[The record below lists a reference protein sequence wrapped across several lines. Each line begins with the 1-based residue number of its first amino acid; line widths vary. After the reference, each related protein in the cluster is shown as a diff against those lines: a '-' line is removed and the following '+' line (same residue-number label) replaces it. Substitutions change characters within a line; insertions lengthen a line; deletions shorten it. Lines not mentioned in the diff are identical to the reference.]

1 MFLGLCVFSRE
12 QEGDEDWG
20 RVSGAGGRDREGLTQ
35 SWVISRKRRLCP
47 VGRVGVYGSGCLGR
61 RGRVGYRRKEKRR
74 DKQAS
79 TFMILKRSGKV
90 PTPTPITSCIIAQV
104 LLPHRSAITARI
116 DNSEDVC
123 SGIFNIWVVFA
134 RRRR

>member
-61 RGRVGYRRKEKRR
+61 AWKGIVIVAREGAVQDSKLIRTC
-74 DKQAS
+74 DAA
-79 TFMILKRSGKV
+79 ILLSHA
-90 PTPTPITSCIIAQV
+90 P
-104 LLPHRSAITARI
+104 
-116 DNSEDVC
+116 
-123 SGIFNIWVVFA
+123 
-134 RRRR
+134 